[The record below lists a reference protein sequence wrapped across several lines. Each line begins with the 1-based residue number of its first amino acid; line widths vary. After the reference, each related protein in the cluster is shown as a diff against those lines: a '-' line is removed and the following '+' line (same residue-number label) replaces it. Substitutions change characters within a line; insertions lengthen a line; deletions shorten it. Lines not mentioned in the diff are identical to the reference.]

1 MKSHISH
8 LVEDSRWENIGKLL
22 DYEIDELEAWVKND
36 HLGFTIPYTHKGLL
50 KTYFPDFILK
60 FKGNKYLMLEIKGKE
75 REQDK
80 TKWESAELWCEALN
94 SDKDSWGEWKFRVIK
109 NKPTIKD
116 LVW

>member
-1 MKSHISH
+1 
-8 LVEDSRWENIGKLL
+8 
-22 DYEIDELEAWVKND
+22 
-36 HLGFTIPYTHKGLL
+36 
-50 KTYFPDFILK
+50 
-60 FKGNKYLMLEIKGKE
+60 MLEIKGKE

-116 LVW
+116 LFIDFQSQIECLKYVIDILKGNV